1 MEENLDCSA
10 SNLLCSENASSCFDD
25 DLDCNAIKEFGVS
38 PDCDH
43 HLKNQI
49 FNQQDPF
56 FINNRSTYLMGSSRF
71 AIQSD
76 DRIKEMVEKEV
87 EHLPED
93 DYLKR
98 LRSGDLDLSRGKTWT
113 VQLLAV
119 ACLSIAAKMEETK
132 VPLSVDLQVGEPKFV
147 FEAKTIY
154 RMEVLVLSTLKWKT
168 QVITPCSFIDYFL
181 SIDFL
186 EFRPSE
192 IAAAI
197 AISVSG
203 DMQTLSIDKA
213 VSSFAFVGKGRV
225 LKCVELMKDLTF
237 INGAA
242 AKTANVATQHSASTV
257 PQSPI
262 GVLDA
267 AACLSYK
274 SDEITVGSCANSSH
288 SSPDIRRRKQDHDDN
303 NNKASEHGFKS

>member
-1 MEENLDCSA
+1 
-10 SNLLCSENASSCFDD
+10 
-25 DLDCNAIKEFGVS
+25 
-38 PDCDH
+38 
-43 HLKNQI
+43 
-49 FNQQDPF
+49 
-56 FINNRSTYLMGSSRF
+56 
-71 AIQSD
+71 
-76 DRIKEMVEKEV
+76 
-87 EHLPED
+87 
-93 DYLKR
+93 
-98 LRSGDLDLSRGKTWT
+98 
-113 VQLLAV
+113 
-119 ACLSIAAKMEETK
+119 
-132 VPLSVDLQVGEPKFV
+132 
-147 FEAKTIY
+147 
-154 RMEVLVLSTLKWKT
+154 MEVLVLSTLKWKM

-181 SIDFL
+181 SKICNDQYPSSMSISRSLPLILSTIKGIDFL

-192 IAAAI
+192 IAAAM

-237 INGAA
+237 INGDA
-242 AKTANVATQHSASTV
+242 AKTANVATQHFSVSTV

-288 SSPDIRRRKQDHDDN
+288 SSSDIKRWKQDHDDN